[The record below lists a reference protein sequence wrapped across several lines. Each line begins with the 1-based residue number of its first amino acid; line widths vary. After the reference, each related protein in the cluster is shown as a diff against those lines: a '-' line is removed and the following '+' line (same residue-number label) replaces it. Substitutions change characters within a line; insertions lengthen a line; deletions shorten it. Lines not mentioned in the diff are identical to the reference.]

1 MQGPISPRKTDCL
14 MIFKYFRVTVL
25 DYTDLFSISLHGDD
39 IQDFDTRL
47 DQAPLSTKELPKD
60 SILES
65 LCKMRIRESVQLQ
78 TVSRPNYPK
87 LKTMVRRHIDQ
98 MIRTR
103 NFKVRNQRVETEV
116 LIKTQTVKMS
126 ALSWKAKGQC
136 SQGDARTFRHD
147 DSKRGKNTQSSS
159 LAPRPQTQNDGRR
172 PSKGSAPRGSGL
184 SGRRCQRGCRNY
196 LEETGTSP
204 SCDDLASSRMS
215 KLQNL
220 IRIANSSKSAY
231 SGTLRLT
238 VGPAKSQGKVV
249 EKDLLAY

>member
-1 MQGPISPRKTDCL
+1 
-14 MIFKYFRVTVL
+14 MIYEYFRVTVL

-78 TVSRPNYPK
+78 TVSRPIYQK
-87 LKTMVRRHIDQ
+87 LKKHGKETHRSNDQ
-98 MIRTR
+98 KTK
-103 NFKVRNQRVETEV
+103 FQSQNQRAETEV

-136 SQGDARTFRHD
+136 SQGDARSFRHD
-147 DSKRGKNTQSSS
+147 DSKRGENTQSSS
-159 LAPRPQTQNDGRR
+159 PAPRPQTQNDGRR
-172 PSKGSAPRGSGL
+172 PSKGSAPRGSFP

-196 LEETGTSP
+196 LKGNCTNP
-204 SCDDLASSRMS
+204 SCGD
-215 KLQNL
+215 
-220 IRIANSSKSAY
+220 
-231 SGTLRLT
+231 
-238 VGPAKSQGKVV
+238 
-249 EKDLLAY
+249 